1 MIRLHRAPR
10 GGLLLA
16 AVITGLLV
24 PAVVPAGNAGCQRA
38 MQLQAQG
45 LSIEDIAATLGTTVD
60 GVHALCA
67 APRSVPAPAGR
78 VAVGAA
84 GPAPLG
90 AAGPA
95 PLGAAGPAPMGAAG
109 PAPMGA
115 AGPAPMGAAGG
126 SGSTSTQP
134 KR

>member
-1 MIRLHRAPR
+1 MTRVHHSLR
-10 GGLLLA
+10 GSLVLAALIAGLLA
-16 AVITGLLV
+16 
-24 PAVVPAGNAGCQRA
+24 PAHADNAGCARA

-45 LSIEDIAATLGTTVD
+45 LSLDEIAGTLGMSVD
-60 GVHALCA
+60 AVRGLCA

-78 VAVGAA
+78 VAVGAAGPAPMGAA

-115 AGPAPMGAAGG
+115 AGGG
-126 SGSTSTQP
+126 GSTSTQN